1 MPQAAAI
8 EHLFVLMLENRSFD
22 HMLGFSG
29 ITGTDAVTGT
39 ATSINGLTGTESNTF
54 NGKTFTVHRGASNVM
69 PHDPSHEFPEVLL
82 QLCGPGA
89 VYPPGAAYPPVNN
102 SGYAASYAVTA
113 PQADP
118 NDVMRCYTP
127 GQLPVLNA
135 LAREFVVCD
144 IWCASMPGATW
155 PNRLFVHAASSGG
168 LDHSPTNLEIAQW
181 ELLPGGGVPLLNGH
195 LFDSLDRHGV
205 KRRIYAG
212 DDFPMIAALKG
223 IGLFDVREYQNFAR
237 DLRST
242 PFDFRYI
249 FLEPSYDVFND
260 YRNGTSQHPLGDV
273 TRGEALIKATYEAIR
288 NSPVWERS
296 MLIIT
301 WDEHGGFYDHAVSD
315 AAAHAV
321 APGDTTPG
329 SARNQFG
336 FTFEHLGPRVPAVVI
351 SPLVPRN
358 LIDHR
363 IYDHSSIPATVEHVF
378 GLPAMT
384 HRDAAANGL
393 NTLATLP
400 AARTDA
406 PKTLPS
412 PPAQPMSFAVSAAP
426 IGGVTR
432 PAEPA
437 NDGNVP
443 AIVNSAMRQD
453 IQVSPPDQCPAIV
466 ARVQSIKTRAEA
478 MEYVKEVQAKVRPRR
493 ATHSAVSR

>member
-1 MPQAAAI
+1 MPQTTAI
-8 EHLFVLMLENRSFD
+8 EHIFVLMLENRSFD

-29 ITGTDAVTGT
+29 ITGTDAVTGQPT
-39 ATSINGLTGTESNTF
+39 AINGLSGTETNVA
-54 NGKTFTVHRGASNVM
+54 NGKTFTVVRGAANTM
-69 PHDPSHEFPEVLL
+69 PHDPKHEFPDVLL

-89 VYPPGAAYPPVNN
+89 VYSPGGVYPLLN
-102 SGYAASYAVTA
+102 SSGFAASYAAIA
-113 PQADP
+113 PQDDP
-118 NDVMRCYTP
+118 TDVMRCYTP
-127 GQLPVLNA
+127 AQLPVLNA

-144 IWCASMPGATW
+144 NWHASMPGATW
-155 PNRLFVHAASSGG
+155 PNRVFVHAASSGG

-195 LFDSLDRHGV
+195 LFDSLDRNHV

-212 DDFPMIAALKG
+212 DDFPMVAALKG
-223 IGLFDVREYQNFAR
+223 IGLFDVREYQHFAA
-237 DLRST
+237 DLRAT

-249 FLEPSYDVFND
+249 FIEPGYDVFND

-273 TRGEALIKATYEAIR
+273 TRGEALIKSTYEAIR

-301 WDEHGGFYDHAVSD
+301 WDEHGGFYDHDTSD
-315 AAAHAV
+315 SAAHAV

-358 LIDHR
+358 LVDHR
-363 IYDHSSIPATVEHVF
+363 VYDHSSIPATVERVF
-378 GLPAMT
+378 GVPALT
-384 HRDAAANGL
+384 HRDAAANSVNAL
-393 NTLATLP
+393 ATLAT
-400 AARTDA
+400 ARTDA

-412 PPAQPMSFAVSAAP
+412 PPAPPMSFDIVATPA
-426 IGGVTR
+426 GGVTR
-432 PAEPA
+432 PAAPA

-453 IQVSPPDQCPAIV
+453 IQMSPPDQCPVIV

-493 ATHSAVSR
+493 AAHSAATR